1 VVLLPEIGAAA
12 DAPRTLGLHDAF
24 DTEGAGHDLARA
36 YDLTKDRRRA
46 PHALRADAD
55 AASVMMRIQRS
66 AREGVT

>member
-1 VVLLPEIGAAA
+1 VVLLPAIGAAA

-36 YDLTKDRRRA
+36 YDLTKTGAQRRTRSEGTRT
-46 PHALRADAD
+46 P
-55 AASVMMRIQRS
+55 ASVMMRIQRS